1 MSKAKR
7 NELGA
12 HNIPLASRAKLLR
25 SLSKQTKKSS
35 NLKQV
40 YNTIQFKDIEAMK
53 ELAKPLGLFMLER
66 WNLRRYK
73 SKPTLLQVENR
84 RRSAKNSLWPR

>member
-12 HNIPLASRAKLLR
+12 HNIPLASRAKLLI
-25 SLSKQTKKSS
+25 SLSKQTKSS
-35 NLKQV
+35 NFKQV
-40 YNTIQFKDIEAMK
+40 YNTVQFKEIEAMK
-53 ELAKPLGLFMLER
+53 ELATPLGLFMLER

-73 SKPTLLQVENR
+73 SKPTLLQVEKR